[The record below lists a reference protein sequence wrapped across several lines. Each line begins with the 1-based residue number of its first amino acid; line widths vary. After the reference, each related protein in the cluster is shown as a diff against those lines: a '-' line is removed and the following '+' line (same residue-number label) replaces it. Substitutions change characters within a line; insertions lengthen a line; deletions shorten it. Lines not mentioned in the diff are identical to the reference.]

1 MFRRRDKFD
10 GPFFGGKRGRE
21 RRYGGGLIFGIVIG
35 LRIWGGGY
43 IWEDLYTGERINGI
57 LRDFFRRYLIGRK
70 TYLVEKL
77 VQNFRNPK
85 EASLK
90 CLGSKVIIY
99 LSKMVQSHLNLVK
112 METFLKNSTLS

>member
-1 MFRRRDKFD
+1 M
-10 GPFFGGKRGRE
+10 GLSSGGR
-21 RRYGGGLIFGIVIG
+21 GGGSVDTGGAYIRDSNWVTYLE
-35 LRIWGGGY
+35 GGGGEY

-90 CLGSKVIIY
+90 CLGSKV
-99 LSKMVQSHLNLVK
+99 VR
-112 METFLKNSTLS
+112 

>member
-1 MFRRRDKFD
+1 M
-10 GPFFGGKRGRE
+10 GLSSGGRG
-21 RRYGGGLIFGIVIG
+21 GGSVDTGGLIFGIVIG
-35 LRIWGGGY
+35 LRIWRGEGGEY

-90 CLGSKVIIY
+90 CLGSKV
-99 LSKMVQSHLNLVK
+99 VK
-112 METFLKNSTLS
+112 